1 MCVSCLTSDPRESW
15 VNTDFTHQKKEEK
28 EVMKSVWEES
38 IKKKSDIVNR

>member
-1 MCVSCLTSDPRESW
+1 MGQHRFYPS
-15 VNTDFTHQKKEEK
+15 KKEEK